1 MNNKQCP
8 HLNCLVYHPDG
19 VCNCH
24 IEDYCPQCKGERPRF
39 DINNN
44 WEEEFDERFTL
55 TKEEIKEG
63 WFLDTDSIK
72 QFIKSILSQREA
84 EIRKETIKAV
94 MKITDK
100 GFDCVCSGHIKDLA
114 KEKFNI
120 TI

>member
-1 MNNKQCP
+1 MNNKQWKQKFRDILFHTP
-8 HLNCLVYHPDG
+8 VTYLEL
-19 VCNCH
+19 
-24 IEDYCPQCKGERPRF
+24 EDF
-39 DINNN
+39 ISA
-44 WEEEFDERFTL
+44 L
-55 TKEEIKEG
+55 LKE
-63 WFLDTDSIK
+63 
-72 QFIKSILSQREA
+72 REA